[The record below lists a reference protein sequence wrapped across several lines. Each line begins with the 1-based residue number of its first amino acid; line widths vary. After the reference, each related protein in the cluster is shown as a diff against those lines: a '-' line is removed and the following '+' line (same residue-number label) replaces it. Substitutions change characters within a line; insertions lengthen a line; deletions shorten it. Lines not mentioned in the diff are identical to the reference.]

1 MDEFESSREDTETGS
16 AHVAAPPAPA
26 PAHPTPAAPAAHP
39 TPAAPAAIDRVRALV
54 DPALRAAVDALDGA
68 QMRAIAGYHFGWSD
82 ADGQPVNGT
91 SGKAIRP
98 TLAVLSAEAGGG
110 AAADG
115 IAAAV
120 AVELVHNFSLLHD
133 DIMDRDVERRH
144 RPTAWVVFG
153 EGQAIL
159 AGNAVLTGAFDVLIR
174 AGVGGQRCLPSLLS
188 AVQRLISGQSADL
201 ALGGGSGGLGEV
213 GLDEVLAMEAGK
225 TAALLACSASIGAI
239 AVGAPPAVVDGLF
252 GYGHEL
258 GMAFQLVDDI
268 LGITGDAAATGK
280 SSSSDVRAG
289 KRSAPIVAALVA
301 GTAASRQLAALLA
314 AGPPASEDDVIHV
327 TKLIDE
333 AGGLDWAAHE
343 ADRRLALAL
352 AHLDAVHSPA
362 TADLA
367 SLARY
372 VVERDR

>member
-1 MDEFESSREDTETGS
+1 MRKI
-16 AHVAAPPAPA
+16 AA
-26 PAHPTPAAPAAHP
+26 
-39 TPAAPAAIDRVRALV
+39 
-54 DPALRAAVDALDGA
+54 
-68 QMRAIAGYHFGWSD
+68 YHLGWLD
-82 ADGQPVNGT
+82 ADGQPIAGDGVG
-91 SGKAIRP
+91 GKAIRP

-110 AAADG
+110 SASDG
-115 IAAAV
+115 VAAAV

-159 AGNAVLTGAFDVLIR
+159 AGNAMLTAAIDVLVR
-174 AGVGGQRCLPSLLS
+174 DGEAGQRSLACLLS
-188 AVQRLISGQSADL
+188 AVESLISGQSADL
-201 ALGGGSGGLGEV
+201 ALGSLGSLGSLGGPGSDDEV
-213 GLDEVLAMEAGK
+213 ALDEVLAMEAGK

-239 AVGAPPAVVDGLF
+239 AVGATAPVVDNLAA
-252 GYGHEL
+252 YGHEL

-289 KRSAPIVAALVA
+289 KRSAPIVAALTS
-301 GTAASRQLAALLA
+301 GTAASKSLARLLA
-314 AGPPASEDDVIHV
+314 DGPPSSDDDVTYA

-333 AGGLDWAAHE
+333 AGGLEWAADE

-352 AHLDAVHSPA
+352 ARLAEISKFSVPA
-362 TADLA
+362 GTTSDLA
-367 SLARY
+367 ALARY

>member
-1 MDEFESSREDTETGS
+1 MAIEPSSRPDAVE
-16 AHVAAPPAPA
+16 PPAVLA
-26 PAHPTPAAPAAHP
+26 QART
-39 TPAAPAAIDRVRALV
+39 LV
-54 DPALRAAVDALDGA
+54 VPALRAAVDRLQGEH
-68 QMRAIAGYHFGWSD
+68 MRRIAGYHLGWLD
-82 ADGQPVNGT
+82 ADGQPLPGDGV

-98 TLAVLSAEAGGG
+98 TLAVLSAQAAGGT
-110 AAADG
+110 AAQG
-115 IAAAV
+115 VPAAV

-159 AGNAVLTGAFDVLIR
+159 AGNAMLNAAVDVLVR
-174 AGVGGQRCLPSLLS
+174 DGAAGQRALPSLIA
-188 AVQRLISGQSADL
+188 AVEGLIDGQSADL
-201 ALGGGSGGLGEV
+201 DLSTRRDV

-225 TAALLACSASIGAI
+225 TAALLACSASIGAL
-239 AVGAPPAVVDGLF
+239 AAGADADVVDALA

-289 KRSAPIVAALVA
+289 KQSAPIVAALNS
-301 GTAASRQLAALLA
+301 GTAASGQLAKLLA
-314 AGPPASEDDVIHV
+314 DAPLTSDDDVIHA

-333 AGGLDWAAHE
+333 AGGLEWAAHE

-352 AHLDAVHSPA
+352 GHLEKISAEAGTTS
-362 TADLA
+362 DLA
-367 SLARY
+367 ALARY